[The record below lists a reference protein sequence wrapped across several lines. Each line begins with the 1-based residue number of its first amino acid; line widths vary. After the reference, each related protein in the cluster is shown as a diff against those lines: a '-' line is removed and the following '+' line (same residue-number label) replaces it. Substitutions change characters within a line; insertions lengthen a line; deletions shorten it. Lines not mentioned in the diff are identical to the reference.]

1 MKLNIKVPSAF
12 TILLGLTVLVAVLSW
27 FIPVGQFERRT
38 DEALGREV
46 PVAGSFRPTESTP
59 QGPGDVALAP
69 ISGFY
74 DADSNQA
81 NAIDIVLFV
90 LVLGGFMNL
99 VNKTG
104 LFQALVTGMTKRLKG
119 RELFLIPAMML
130 AFAVAG
136 STGAMYEESLTLYIL
151 VIPAFLAAGFDR
163 LTVVAVIFLGINIGV
178 VASTINPYS
187 TIIASTA
194 AQTAF
199 TDGIGPRLA
208 VWAIGTAFA
217 IAWTMRYAKRVLAD
231 PARSLV
237 SAADNQHYRI
247 DASPNGASR
256 ITTMQWLVLAVF
268 IAAYTVMFTGVL
280 AFDWWMAQM
289 SAVFLVA
296 SIVVGLLARFSEED
310 IVEHFLEGARQLLGV
325 ALIIGVARGVV
336 VIMDN
341 SQMTDT
347 LLHSA
352 SMLLDGMPKVAFIN
366 LMYWVQFLIGF
377 LVPSSSGAA
386 VLTMPIMAPLGDLA
400 GIERSLVVS
409 AYQYGNG
416 MMNIVTPTNATL
428 IGSLMLARVGLDAWY
443 RFVWPILLFMTALI
457 MLTLSLGVL

>member
-1 MKLNIKVPSAF
+1 MKINFKIPSAF
-12 TILLGLTVLVAVLSW
+12 TILLGLTILVAILSW
-27 FIPVGQFERRT
+27 VVPVGQFERRT
-38 DEALGREV
+38 DQTLGREV
-46 PVAGSFRPTESTP
+46 PIAGSFRYTDSTP
-59 QGPGDVALAP
+59 QDAIDVALAP

-81 NAIDIVLFV
+81 NAIDIVLFM
-90 LVLGGFMNL
+90 LVIGGFMNL

-104 LFQALVTGMTKRLKG
+104 LFQSLITGMTERMKG
-119 RELFLIPAMML
+119 RELFLIPGMML
-130 AFAVAG
+130 VFAIIG
-136 STGAMYEESLTLYIL
+136 STGAMYEESLTLYVL

-178 VASTINPYS
+178 VASTVNPYA
-187 TIIASTA
+187 TIIASMA

-199 TDGIGPRLA
+199 TDGIGPRLV
-208 VWAIGTAFA
+208 VWAIGILFA
-217 IAWTMRYAKRVLAD
+217 IAWTMRYAKLVLAD

-237 SAADNQHYRI
+237 SADENRHYRTI
-247 DASPNGASR
+247 GNPNSPAR
-256 ITTMQWLVLAVF
+256 ITATQWQVLAVF
-268 IAAYTVMFTGVL
+268 IAAYVAMFTGVL

-289 SAVFLVA
+289 SALFLVA
-296 SIVVGLLARFSEED
+296 SIVVGLLARFSEEA

-347 LLHSA
+347 LLYSA
-352 SMLLDGMPKVAFIN
+352 SMLLDGTPKLVFIN
-366 LMYWVQFLIGF
+366 LMYWVQFLLGF

-386 VLTMPIMAPLGDLA
+386 VLTMPIMAPLGDLT
-400 GIERSLVVS
+400 GIDRSLVVS

-416 MMNIVTPTNATL
+416 MMSIITPTNATL
-428 IGSLMLARVGLDAWY
+428 IGSLMLARISLEAWY
-443 RFVWPILLFMTALI
+443 RFVWPVMLFMTALI

>member
-1 MKLNIKVPSAF
+1 MKINFKVPSAF
-12 TILLGLTVLVAVLSW
+12 TILLGLTVLVALLSW
-27 FIPVGQFERRT
+27 MVPVGQFERRT
-38 DEALGREV
+38 DQTLGREV
-46 PVAGSFRPTESTP
+46 PVAGSFRYTESTP

-81 NAIDIVLFV
+81 NAIDVALFV
-90 LVLGGFMNL
+90 LVIGGFMNL

-104 LFQALVTGMTKRLKG
+104 LFQSLITSMTARLKG
-119 RELFLIPAMML
+119 RELALIPAMMV

-136 STGAMYEESLTLYIL
+136 STGAMYEESLTLFIL
-151 VIPAFLAAGFDR
+151 IIPAFLAAGFDR

-178 VASTINPYS
+178 VASTVNPYA

-208 VWAIGTAFA
+208 VWAAGTLFA

-231 PARSLV
+231 PTRSLV
-237 SAADNQHYRI
+237 NAEDNQHYRI
-247 DASPNGASR
+247 DSSDHTSSK
-256 ITTMQWLVLAVF
+256 ITAMQWLILAVF
-268 IAAYTVMFTGVL
+268 IATYMVMFTGVL
-280 AFDWWMAQM
+280 KFDWWMAQM

-296 SIVVGLLARFSEED
+296 AIVVGLLARFSEHD
-310 IVEHFLEGARQLLGV
+310 IVEHFLEGSRQLLGV

-347 LLHSA
+347 LLYSA
-352 SMLLDGMPKVAFIN
+352 STMLDGMPKVAFIN
-366 LMYWVQFLIGF
+366 LMYWIQFLLGF

-400 GIERSLVVS
+400 SVDRSLVVS

-416 MMNIVTPTNATL
+416 MMNIITPTNATL
-428 IGSLMLARVGLDAWY
+428 IGSLMLARVGLAAWF
-443 RFVWPILLFMTALI
+443 RFVWPIMLFMTGLI